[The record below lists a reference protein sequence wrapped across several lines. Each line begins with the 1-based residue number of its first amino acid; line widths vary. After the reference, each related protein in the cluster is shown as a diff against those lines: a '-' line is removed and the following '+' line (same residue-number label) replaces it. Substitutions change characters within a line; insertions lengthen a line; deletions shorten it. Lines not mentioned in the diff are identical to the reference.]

1 MRSRRSVARQ
11 LRGAPPRLPQSRT
24 VLDRVGAPPPSLPPR
39 WREREEISGHSLPQR
54 ADTSTIHS
62 SLALAFPAA
71 AYHACLDFFLFL
83 YIPSRILRTRPVLRD
98 ATPPHPRAE
107 SPSSPT
113 SRCRALVVP
122 SASQNVVERL
132 VLRVAS
138 DAEPQ
143 RCDCFLHRDSR
154 PVVHVS
160 RATTTRPAATTA
172 TAAARCA
179 WGDDEV
185 IMKIGRGR
193 GSGLEANARV
203 EVSCFPF
210 PGALFP
216 VSVSPALLFVFLPPL
231 RACV

>member
-1 MRSRRSVARQ
+1 MTMAKGWDHCWRALARQ
-11 LRGAPPRLPQSRT
+11 LHGAPPRLPQSRT
-24 VLDRVGAPPPSLPPR
+24 VLDRVGAPPPPLSPR
-39 WREREEISGHSLPQR
+39 WRGRGEARAGEEKEKISRHSLPER
-54 ADTSTIHS
+54 ADVARSW
-62 SLALAFPAA
+62 
-71 AYHACLDFFLFL
+71 FL
-83 YIPSRILRTRPVLRD
+83 RRPRM
-98 ATPPHPRAE
+98 
-107 SPSSPT
+107 S
-113 SRCRALVVP
+113 
-122 SASQNVVERL
+122 ERV

-143 RCDCFLHRDSR
+143 GCDYFLHRDSR
-154 PVVHVS
+154 PVVHVY
-160 RATTTRPAATTA
+160 RATTIRPAATTA
-172 TAAARCA
+172 TTAARCA